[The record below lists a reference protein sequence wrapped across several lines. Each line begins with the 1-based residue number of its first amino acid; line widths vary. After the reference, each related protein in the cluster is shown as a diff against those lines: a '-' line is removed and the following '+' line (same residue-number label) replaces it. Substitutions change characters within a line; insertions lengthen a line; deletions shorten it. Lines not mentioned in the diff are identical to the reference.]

1 MMKPH
6 SREPYAGE
14 PRAGQMSQRATVIGF
29 ICSLALVGG
38 GIAVALM
45 TTSTLGVALM
55 VPGFFSVLL
64 ISVFALVGGKPQAQQ
79 RAK

>member
-1 MMKPH
+1 MKTH
-6 SREPYAGE
+6 SREPYAPKASGRLDV
-14 PRAGQMSQRATVIGF
+14 PARHSHRLC
-29 ICSLALVGG
+29 CSLALVGG

-55 VPGFFSVLL
+55 VPGFLSVIL

>member
-1 MMKPH
+1 
-6 SREPYAGE
+6 
-14 PRAGQMSQRATVIGF
+14 MSHRVTVIGLV
-29 ICSLALVGG
+29 CSLALVGG

-45 TTSTLGVALM
+45 TASTLGVALM
-55 VPGFFSVLL
+55 VPGFLSVLL